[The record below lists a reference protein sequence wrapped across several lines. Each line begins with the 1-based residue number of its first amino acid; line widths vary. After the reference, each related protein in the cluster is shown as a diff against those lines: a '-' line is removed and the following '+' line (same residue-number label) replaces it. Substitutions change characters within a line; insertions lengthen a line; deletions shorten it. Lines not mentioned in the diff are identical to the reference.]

1 MAVSK
6 SQQKAVHKYV
16 KANYDRME
24 LTVPKGQKDT
34 IKAHAAA
41 LGESVNGFVSR
52 VILEAMER
60 DGGGIPSETAVKRP
74 ELAQGT
80 GVVFF
85 SDTPEAAQR
94 AADAAGN
101 GIPGNVAAAESLF
114 RIMGSLGEVDLDE
127 SGGERL
133 GIVYLPPDT
142 LETAQRAAER
152 TGETVVDFVARAVS
166 EQRGRDDRS
175 FKMGIN
181 PA

>member
-6 SQQKAVHKYV
+6 AQQKAVAKYV
-16 KANYDRME
+16 REKYS
-24 LTVPKGQKDT
+24 LYQVKIPKGRKDE
-34 IKAHAAA
+34 IKAHAETN
-41 LGESVNGFVSR
+41 GESVNGFINR
-52 VILEAMER
+52 AIDHEMEW
-60 DGGGIPSETAVKRP
+60 DSGTAPKITGKPAETA
-74 ELAQGT
+74 QGA

-101 GIPGNVAAAESLF
+101 GIPGKVAASESLF